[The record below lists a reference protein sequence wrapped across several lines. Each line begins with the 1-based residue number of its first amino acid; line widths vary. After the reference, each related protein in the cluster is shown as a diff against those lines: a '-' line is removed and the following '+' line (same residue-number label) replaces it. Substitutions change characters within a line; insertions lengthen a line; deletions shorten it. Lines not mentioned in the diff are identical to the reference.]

1 VTGDRH
7 AWIDASAGVAGDML
21 LGALL
26 DAGADLEAVR
36 RAVDAVEPAAVRIDA
51 RAVTRAGLRG
61 LQVEVVPL
69 GRDPEQRTWRGIR
82 ALIGGAALPPR
93 VRDRALAVFGRLAA
107 AEAHVHGIAVEDVHF
122 HEVGAWDSIADVVGV
137 CAALEDLGVGTVS
150 AGEVAVGSGR
160 VRTAHGELPVPV
172 PAVAELARGWRV
184 LAGGTGELATPTGM
198 AAVRAL
204 AGACTALPAMTVE
217 SVGVGAGRRDVPD
230 RANVVRVVLG
240 RPDRPAAPGE
250 ERLLL
255 LETNVDDLDPRLW
268 PGVLAGLL
276 AAGAADAWLTPIV
289 MKKGR
294 PAHTLS
300 ALCAPD
306 HVAAV
311 RRRFFRDTSTLGVRL
326 TEVSRAAVDRTFTT
340 VDVGGATIAVKV
352 GHTDGV
358 VLQVMPEF
366 EDVAAAAR
374 RLDRAER
381 LVLRDALAAAA
392 AAGLRAGSA
401 LPAGLP
407 TDRPG
412 AFR

>member
-1 VTGDRH
+1 VNGDRH

-21 LGALL
+21 LGALI

-36 RAVDAVEPAAVRIDA
+36 RAVDAVEPAVRIST

-61 LQVEVVPL
+61 LQVDVVPPD
-69 GRDPEQRTWRGIR
+69 GDPEHRTWRGIR
-82 ALIGGAALPPR
+82 TLIGGAALPPR

-107 AEAHVHGIAVEDVHF
+107 AEAHVHGIATEEVHF

-137 CAALEDLGVGTVS
+137 CAALEDLGVGAVS

-160 VRTAHGELPVPV
+160 VRSAHGDLPVPV

-184 LAGGTGELATPTGM
+184 LAGGSGELATPTGM
-198 AAVRAL
+198 AVIRAL

-217 SVGVGAGRRDVPD
+217 SIGVGAGRRDVPD

-240 RPDRPAAPGE
+240 RTDGPAVPGE
-250 ERLLL
+250 RLAL

-268 PGVLAGLL
+268 PGVLSGLL

-300 ALCAPD
+300 ALCAAD
-306 HVAAV
+306 RVTAV
-311 RRRFFRDTSTLGVRL
+311 RQRIFRDTSTLGVRL
-326 TEVSRAAVDRTFTT
+326 TEVGRAAVDRVFTD
-340 VDVGGATIAVKV
+340 VEVGGETVAVKV
-352 GHTDGV
+352 GHTGGV
-358 VLQVMPEF
+358 VVQVMPEF
-366 EDVAAAAR
+366 EDVAAAAG

-381 LVLRDALAAAA
+381 LVLLDALAAAA
-392 AAGLRAGSA
+392 AAGLQAGSP
-401 LPAGLP
+401 LPPGLRTAG
-407 TDRPG
+407 PG
-412 AFR
+412 